1 MLKSRLKEGE
11 ILKLSEY
18 AKKNSISYRTAWR
31 HYKLG
36 LIPNAKQLST
46 GTIVVEDDTNI
57 TTKEYTVIYARVSSS
72 ENRTNLDSQAKRL
85 EQFCLAKGWIINEV
99 VKECA
104 SGLNDSRP
112 KLIKILTEKKA
123 TRLVVEHK
131 DRLTRFG
138 FNYIK
143 ILYPE
148 CEIVV
153 VNEVENKEDLF
164 EDFVSL
170 VTSFCARIYGRRRS
184 KRKTEELIKKLE
196 EVEENGNNGTG

>member
-1 MLKSRLKEGE
+1 MLKSRLKEGA

-112 KLIKILTEKKA
+112 KLTKILSEKKA

-138 FNYIK
+138 FYIQ
-143 ILYPE
+143 
-148 CEIVV
+148 
-153 VNEVENKEDLF
+153 N
-164 EDFVSL
+164 
-170 VTSFCARIYGRRRS
+170 AR
-184 KRKTEELIKKLE
+184 
-196 EVEENGNNGTG
+196 

>member
-1 MLKSRLKEGE
+1 MKSSNIIVSKSMDFAVRIVNLYKYLTKE
-11 ILKLSEY
+11 KSEY
-18 AKKNSISYRTAWR
+18 ILS
-31 HYKLG
+31 
-36 LIPNAKQLST
+36 KQLLRSGTSIGANVNEAVRAQST
-46 GTIVVEDDTNI
+46 ADFVA
-57 TTKEYTVIYARVSSS
+57 KMSS
-72 ENRTNLDSQAKRL
+72 ENKSNLGSQAKRL
-85 EQFCLAKGWIINEV
+85 AQFCLAKGWVINEI

-104 SGLNDSRP
+104 SGLNDNRP

-148 CEIVV
+148 CEVVV
-153 VNEVENKEDLF
+153 VNEVEDKEDLF

-196 EVEENGNNGTG
+196 EVEENDTC

>member
-1 MLKSRLKEGE
+1 MLKSRLKEGA

-112 KLIKILTEKKA
+112 KLTKILSEKKA

-170 VTSFCARIYGRRRS
+170 VTSFCAKIYGRRRS

-196 EVEENGNNGTG
+196 EVEENGNNETG

>member
-57 TTKEYTVIYARVSSS
+57 ATKEYTVIYARVSSS

-112 KLIKILTEKKA
+112 KLTKILSEKKA

-170 VTSFCARIYGRRRS
+170 VTSFCAKIYGRRRS

>member
-1 MLKSRLKEGE
+1 MLKSRLKEGA

-112 KLIKILTEKKA
+112 KLTKILSEKKA

-196 EVEENGNNGTG
+196 EVEEDGNNGTG